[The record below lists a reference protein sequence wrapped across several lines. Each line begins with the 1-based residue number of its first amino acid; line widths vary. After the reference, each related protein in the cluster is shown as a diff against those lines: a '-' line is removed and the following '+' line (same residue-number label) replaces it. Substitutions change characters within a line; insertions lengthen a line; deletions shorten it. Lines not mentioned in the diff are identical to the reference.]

1 MSSRKASKERTR
13 AKLIQATL
21 KVLYKDGPSALTTGR
36 IAEQAGVAQPTFY
49 VHFSDMQ
56 DALTQAA
63 EAVAD
68 KLLVRLKDYREDLG
82 AGAPAESIRRAFG
95 ASVNALLSEPKMA
108 ELFLRHRRDVNTP
121 LGKRWRQITQRARDD
136 LLDDLEKMGFD
147 EQVSDLAIYAE
158 LIVGMTLTVTEGVLD
173 KRIKDKDAAI
183 DALVH
188 VTQTSLMMALQVPS
202 AQPAAR

>member
-21 KVLYKDGPSALTTGR
+21 KVLYKHGPSALTTGR
-36 IAEQAGVAQPTFY
+36 IAEEAGVAQPTFY

-68 KLLVRLKDYREDLG
+68 KLLVRLKDYRDDLD
-82 AGAPAESIRRAFG
+82 ASAPAESIRGAFA

-108 ELFLRHRRDVNTP
+108 ELYLRHRRDVNTP

-136 LLDDLEKMGFD
+136 LRSDLETMGLA
-147 EQVSDLAIYAE
+147 EHVEDLGIYAE

-173 KRIKDKDAAI
+173 KRIEDKDAAI

-188 VTQTSLMMALQVPS
+188 VTQTSLMMAVSGNAAAS
-202 AQPAAR
+202 ATR